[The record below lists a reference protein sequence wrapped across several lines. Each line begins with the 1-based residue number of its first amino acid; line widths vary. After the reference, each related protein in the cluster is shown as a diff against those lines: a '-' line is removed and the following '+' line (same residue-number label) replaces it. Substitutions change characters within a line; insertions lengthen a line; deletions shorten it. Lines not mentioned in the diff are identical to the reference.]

1 MTALLDP
8 PQTTGE
14 AVRPHRQPAGVW
26 RHRLI
31 RVASVL
37 VAIGLWELLTANG
50 IRLWLRF
57 DTLPTVTEIAAAL
70 AARVGTSEYWLDLG
84 QSLIRILTGFGLAA
98 LIGVVTG
105 IMLGRSRLFADVFGP
120 LTELVRP
127 IPAIAVVPVAIL
139 LFPSDEAGIVSITFL
154 AAYFPIMVSTRHAV
168 RALPTIWE
176 DSVRTLGGG
185 RVDVLRQVV
194 LPGILPGL
202 FGGLSVGMGV
212 AWICVISA
220 EMISGRLGVGYR
232 TWQAYT
238 VLDYPGVFVGIIT
251 IGVLGF
257 GTAAAIELIGRRA
270 TRWLPRGEEND
281 PMSAGRRVPPC
292 GSSSRTSRC
301 PTPALPVV
309 RGLDL
314 TVQPGEILVLT
325 GPSGLR
331 EVHRAARPGR
341 AAGPRRRPGA
351 RPTGTRSP
359 PPRGTA
365 AWSSRTARCCRG
377 AACAPISNWH
387 CSFAVS
393 RGPGGGPAPNAG
405 STRSTSPDTPTICPR
420 ACPAACASGCSW
432 PAGWP
437 AHPGR

>member
-1 MTALLDP
+1 MTAVLDP
-8 PQTTGE
+8 PTTATPVTTKPVTSG
-14 AVRPHRQPAGVW
+14 AW

-31 RVASVL
+31 RLASVL
-37 VAIGLWELLTANG
+37 AAIGLWEVLTAND
-50 IRLWLRF
+50 IRFWLRF
-57 DTLPTVTEIAAAL
+57 DTLPTVTEIGAAL
-70 AARVGTSEYWLDLG
+70 AARAGTQEYWLDLA

-98 LIGVVTG
+98 LLGVLTG
-105 IMLGRSRLFADVFGP
+105 IMLGRSVLFADIFGP

-127 IPAIAVVPVAIL
+127 VPAIAVVPVAIL

-185 RVDVLRQVV
+185 RLDVLREVV

-270 TRWLPRGEEND
+270 TRWLPRGEETN
-281 PMSAGRRVPPC
+281 R
-292 GSSSRTSRC
+292 
-301 PTPALPVV
+301 
-309 RGLDL
+309 
-314 TVQPGEILVLT
+314 
-325 GPSGLR
+325 
-331 EVHRAARPGR
+331 
-341 AAGPRRRPGA
+341 
-351 RPTGTRSP
+351 
-359 PPRGTA
+359 
-365 AWSSRTARCCRG
+365 
-377 AACAPISNWH
+377 
-387 CSFAVS
+387 
-393 RGPGGGPAPNAG
+393 
-405 STRSTSPDTPTICPR
+405 
-420 ACPAACASGCSW
+420 
-432 PAGWP
+432 
-437 AHPGR
+437 